1 MSRGPNGERNDE
13 DLAVLLVSVSARL
26 TRLYG
31 RVLGQLDT
39 PLTFRQHRM
48 LRRVSEGHTSM
59 AALAAFGNLTVPTVS
74 ESVEVLVRRGLMK
87 RQENPQNR
95 RSLLL
100 SLTPDGLAA
109 KEAADTALAAVG
121 DRLLHAVPDDR
132 HELLHESLAAV
143 FDAATDIFQEPIG
156 TGAQAAP
163 AVRGP
168 EL

>member
-1 MSRGPNGERNDE
+1 MSSGPSGERRDE
-13 DLAVLLVSVSARL
+13 DLGVLLVSVSARL

-74 ESVEVLVRRGLMK
+74 ESVEVLVRRGLMN

-100 SLTPDGLAA
+100 SLTPEGQAA
-109 KEAADTALAAVG
+109 KEAADVALAEVG
-121 DRLLHAVPDDR
+121 EQLLQTVPQER
-132 HELLHESLAAV
+132 RQILQESLASI
-143 FDAATDIFQEPIG
+143 FDAATEIFQQPN
-156 TGAQAAP
+156 AAAP
-163 AVRGP
+163 ATSAARGSK
-168 EL
+168 

>member
-1 MSRGPNGERNDE
+1 VSPGPSGERSDE
-13 DLAVLLVSVSARL
+13 DLGVLLVSVSARL

-48 LRRVSEGHTSM
+48 LRRVAEGHTSM

-74 ESVEVLVRRGLMK
+74 ESVEVLVRRGLMN

-100 SLTPDGLAA
+100 SLTPDGQAA
-109 KEAADTALAAVG
+109 KEAADMVLTEVG
-121 DRLLHAVPDDR
+121 EQLLQAVPEER
-132 HELLHESLAAV
+132 QQLLHESLASI
-143 FDAATDIFQEPIG
+143 FDAATEIFQQPN
-156 TGAQAAP
+156 AA
-163 AVRGP
+163 GP
-168 EL
+168 KATAAARESQ